1 MPPGGYINAG
11 KEQLLKWFNILKY
24 SIIGA
29 YISQQSNRTMSMF
42 KVNEK

>member
-11 KEQLLKWFNILKY
+11 REKLLKLFNILKY
-24 SIIGA
+24 NVIGT
-29 YISQQSNRTMSMF
+29 YISQQSNTTMSMF